1 MTQFPGMRM
10 AAIVS
15 GLLACLCAG
24 AYGFA
29 PAAPDRVPVRLSAG
43 AGRLPCCLFDQR
55 RSGRARLGFGRGV
68 HPTKG
73 GGWRVCGRRSSCA
86 LRMGGYEVS
95 SAKSMGT
102 EYTFLAAKCFV
113 NGAVQPAEVKVM
125 RELSRRVSLRP
136 LTLDAT
142 G

>member
-1 MTQFPGMRM
+1 
-10 AAIVS
+10 
-15 GLLACLCAG
+15 
-24 AYGFA
+24 
-29 PAAPDRVPVRLSAG
+29 
-43 AGRLPCCLFDQR
+43 
-55 RSGRARLGFGRGV
+55 
-68 HPTKG
+68 
-73 GGWRVCGRRSSCA
+73 RVCGRRSSCA

-125 RELSRRVSLRP
+125 RELSRRVSPRP
-136 LTLDAT
+136 LKLHAT